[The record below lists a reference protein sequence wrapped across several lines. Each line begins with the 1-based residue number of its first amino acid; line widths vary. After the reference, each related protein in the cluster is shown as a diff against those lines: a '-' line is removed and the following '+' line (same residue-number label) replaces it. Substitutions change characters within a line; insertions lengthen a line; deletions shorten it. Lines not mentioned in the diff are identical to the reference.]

1 MRKFYF
7 SIFSDFFASRSA
19 PCKFLPKYFCKY
31 KYENI
36 SKFKGFGNVSTLMLV
51 GIDSIINEGV
61 LESLWKPHKS
71 KERNFLHRC
80 YTQKKNLTFFKKH
93 FGGWEK
99 NFKKIFSSKFS
110 KKNLKFSKSK
120 KLKFRKFHDIFRFW
134 EFHDFVDIFENFRK
148 LPKIFRKKYF
158 GPKKI
163 IFVGVE
169 IFFRWLVHELL
180 GS

>member
-51 GIDSIINEGV
+51 GIDSIIDEGV

-80 YTQKKNLTFFKKH
+80 YTQKNLTFFKKH

-99 NFKKIFSSKFS
+99 KIQKNIFIKIF
-110 KKNLKFSKSK
+110 KKNLKFSKSTKIRISKISWHFSILRISWFCWHFWKFSKITK
-120 KLKFRKFHDIFRFW
+120 KFQK
-134 EFHDFVDIFENFRK
+134 
-148 LPKIFRKKYF
+148 KIFWTEKKYWN
-158 GPKKI
+158 
-163 IFVGVE
+163 
-169 IFFRWLVHELL
+169 FF
-180 GS
+180 

>member
-1 MRKFYF
+1 MWKFYF

-51 GIDSIINEGV
+51 GIDSIIDEGV

-80 YTQKKNLTFFKKH
+80 YTPKKSNFFQKTFWGLRKKFQKNIFI
-93 FGGWEK
+93 
-99 NFKKIFSSKFS
+99 KIF

-120 KLKFRKFHDIFRFW
+120 KFKFLKFHDIFRFW

-148 LPKIFRKKYF
+148 LSKIFRKKYF
-158 GPKKI
+158 GPKKN

-169 IFFRWLVHELL
+169 FF
-180 GS
+180 

>member
-51 GIDSIINEGV
+51 GIDSITDEGV

-80 YTQKKNLTFFKKH
+80 YTPKKKSNFFQKTFWGLRKKFQKNIFI
-93 FGGWEK
+93 
-99 NFKKIFSSKFS
+99 KIF

-134 EFHDFVDIFENFRK
+134 EFHDFVDIFENFQNYQK
-148 LPKIFRKKYF
+148 FSEKKNLNR
-158 GPKKI
+158 KKI
-163 IFVGVE
+163 ILSE
-169 IFFRWLVHELL
+169 LKFFRWLLHELL